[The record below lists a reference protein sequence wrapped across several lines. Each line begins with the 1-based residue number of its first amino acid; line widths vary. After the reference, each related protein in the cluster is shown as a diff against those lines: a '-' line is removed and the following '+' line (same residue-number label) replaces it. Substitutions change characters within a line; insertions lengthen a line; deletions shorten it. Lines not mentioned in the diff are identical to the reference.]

1 MQDQTPYTPKN
12 KVRIVTAASLFDG
25 HDAAINIMRRIIQ
38 STGCEVIHLGHDRS
52 VDEVV
57 NTAIQE
63 DASAIA
69 MTSYQGGHN
78 EYFKYMHDLLEER
91 GAGHIK
97 IFGGGGGVILPS
109 EIAELQEHGIERIY
123 SPDDGREMG
132 LQGMINDLV
141 KRCDVAVPSFADA
154 VENREPRVKKQEITP
169 ETVASDLKEKYIPAI
184 ARLISLAENR
194 HDDFTELFSS
204 LREDVRRTDGPP
216 VLGITGTGGSGKSSL
231 VDELIRRFLID
242 FPEKN
247 IGVISVDPSKRKTGG
262 ALLGDRIRMN
272 AINNERVYMR
282 SLATR
287 QSNLALSKHVQEAVD
302 VLKAAEY
309 DLIILETSGIGQSDT
324 EILDHSD
331 VSLYVMTPEFGAAT
345 QLEKIDMLDFA
356 DVVAINKFDK
366 RGALDALRDVKK
378 QYQRNHN
385 LWEADPE
392 TLPVYGT
399 IASQFN
405 DPGMNALYEKLM
417 GEITEKTE
425 SDFSSTNELNVE
437 QSEKIFVIPPARV
450 RYLSEIAENNR
461 SYDETATVQ
470 AEVAQKLYGIY
481 KTVLTVLNV
490 DPHFENLNARQDE
503 RSEALEA
510 RFLTEKGLDEEQI
523 ISSLQKDGR
532 GTDGQDDTDGE
543 FLNLLIAQFNKT
555 LKDLDPYNW
564 EIITGWSEKVNK
576 YKQPIYEFQVRDKV
590 IKIDTHTTSLSHQQI
605 PKVALPKY
613 SAWGDILKWC
623 LQENVPGEF
632 PYTAGLY
639 PFKRTGEDPTRMFA
653 GEGGPERTN
662 KRFHYVS
669 LGMPAKRLSTAFD
682 SVTLYGN
689 DPGLRPDIYGK
700 IGNAGVSICCLD
712 DAKKLYSGF
721 DLSHPMTSVSMTI
734 NGPAP
739 MLLGFFMNAAI
750 DQNCEKFIK
759 ENGLES
765 RVEEKLKEVYDDK
778 NVERP
783 SYLNADGKKIR
794 PNFKR
799 NDDGS
804 FSAGEGWDEAL
815 PEGNNG
821 LGLMLLGLT
830 GDQILD
836 SKDYARIKAETL
848 AQVRGTVQADI
859 LKEDQAQNT
868 CIFST
873 EFALRLMGD
882 VQEYFIEEKVR
893 NFYSVSISGYHI
905 AEAGANPITQLAF
918 TLANGFTYVE
928 YYLSRGMDINKFGP
942 NLSFFFSNGIDPEY
956 SVIGR
961 VARKI
966 WSKALKHKYGANS
979 RAQMLKYHIQTSG
992 RSLHAQEID
1001 FNDIRT
1007 TLQALYAIYDN
1018 CNSLHT
1024 NAYDEAITTP
1034 TEESVRRAM
1043 AIQLII
1049 NKELGLAKN
1058 ENPIQGSFII
1068 EELTDLVEQAVLTE
1082 FDRITERGGVLG
1094 AMETMY
1100 QRSKIQEESMHYEML
1115 KHTGEFPIIGVNTFL
1130 SSKGSPTVL
1139 PAEVI
1144 RATEE
1149 EKQAQ
1154 IATKDNLQD
1163 AFAKAS
1169 QEKLDAIQQAAV
1181 QNDNI
1186 FEQLMEA
1193 TKVCTLGQITEAL
1206 FKVGG
1211 QYRRNM

>member
-1 MQDQTPYTPKN
+1 MEQQIPYIPKN

-38 STGCEVIHLGHDRS
+38 STGVEVIHLGHDRS
-52 VDEVV
+52 VEEVV

-63 DASAIA
+63 DANAIA

-78 EYFKYMHDLLEER
+78 EYFKYMYDLLHEK

-109 EIAELQEHGIERIY
+109 EISELHEYGITRIY
-123 SPDDGREMG
+123 APDDGRSLG

-141 KRCDVAVPSFADA
+141 QQADFPIGDKLNGEIDHIENKVP
-154 VENREPRVKKQEITP
+154 T
-169 ETVASDLKEKYIPAI
+169 AI
-184 ARLISLAENR
+184 ARLISAAENFPEIAKPVFDKI
-194 HDDFTELFSS
+194 HENNATSKI
-204 LREDVRRTDGPP
+204 P
-216 VLGITGTGGSGKSSL
+216 VLGITGTGGAGKSSL
-231 VDELIRRFLID
+231 VDELVRRFLID
-242 FPEKN
+242 FPEKT
-247 IGVISVDPSKRKTGG
+247 IGLISVDPSKRKTGG

-272 AINNERVYMR
+272 AINNPRVYMR

-287 QSNLALSKHVQEAVD
+287 QSNLALSKYVAEAIQ
-302 VLKAAEY
+302 VLKAAKY

-324 EILDHSD
+324 EIMDHSD

-356 DVVAINKFDK
+356 DLVALNKFDK

-385 LWEADPE
+385 LWDKSPDEM
-392 TLPVYGT
+392 PVFGT

-405 DPGMNALYEKLM
+405 DPGMNTLYKAIMDKVVEKTNSELKSTF
-417 GEITEKTE
+417 EITKEM
-425 SDFSSTNELNVE
+425 
-437 QSEKIFVIPPARV
+437 SEKIFVIPPHRT

-461 SYDETATVQ
+461 SYDEIALSQ
-470 AEVAQKLYGIY
+470 QKVAQKLYGIF
-481 KTVLTVLNV
+481 KTIESVSGKVPQINKAGIDDSTVLPSAAQ
-490 DPHFENLNARQDE
+490 PHDENR
-503 RSEALEA
+503 
-510 RFLTEKGLDEEQI
+510 I
-523 ISSLQKDGR
+523 
-532 GTDGQDDTDGE
+532 
-543 FLNLLIAQFNKT
+543 FLNLLLNQFDKV
-555 LKDLDPYNW
+555 KMDLDPYNW
-564 EIITGWSEKVNK
+564 EIILNWDEKVAK
-576 YKQPIYEFQVRDKV
+576 YKNPVYSFKVRDKE
-590 IKIDTHTTSLSHQQI
+590 IKIATHSESLSHLQI
-605 PKVALPKY
+605 PKIALPKY
-613 SAWGDILKWC
+613 EGWGDILRWN

-632 PYTAGLY
+632 PFASGLY
-639 PFKRTGEDPTRMFA
+639 PFKREGEDPSRMFA

-669 LGMPAKRLSTAFD
+669 AGLPAKRLSTAFD

-689 DPGLRPDIYGK
+689 DPDLRPDIYGK

-721 DLSHPMTSVSMTI
+721 DLVHALTSVSMTI

-750 DQNCEKFIK
+750 DQQCEIYIK
-759 ENGLES
+759 ANDLE
-765 RVEEKLKEVYDDK
+765 KEVEAKINKLYK
-778 NVERP
+778 EKGIERP
-783 SYLNADGKKIR
+783 KYQ
-794 PNFKR
+794 
-799 NDDGS
+799 
-804 FSAGEGWDEAL
+804 GEL
-815 PEGNNG
+815 PAGNNG
-821 LGLMLLGLT
+821 LGLMLLGVT
-830 GDQILD
+830 GDQVLPLEV
-836 SKDYARIKAETL
+836 YNEIKVKTL

-882 VQEYFIEEKVR
+882 VQEYFITKNVR

-918 TLANGFTYVE
+918 TLSNGFTYVE
-928 YYLSRGMDINKFGP
+928 YYLSRGMNINDFGP
-942 NLSFFFSNGIDPEY
+942 NLSFFFSNGVDPEY

-966 WSKALKHKYGANS
+966 WAKAMKNKYGANE

-1068 EELTDLVEQAVLTE
+1068 EELTDLVEAAVLQE

-1100 QRSKIQEESMHYEML
+1100 QRSKIQEESLYYETL
-1115 KHTGEFPIIGVNTFL
+1115 KHNGDFPIVGVNTFL
-1130 SSKGSPTVL
+1130 SSKGSPTVI

-1149 EKQAQ
+1149 EKQYQ
-1154 IATKDNLQD
+1154 ITMLDNLHQ
-1163 AFAKAS
+1163 FHEAKVN
-1169 QEKLDAIQQAAV
+1169 EHLNNLQQAAIK
-1181 QNDNI
+1181 NENLFDH
-1186 FEQLMEA
+1186 LMEA
-1193 TKVCTLGQITEAL
+1193 TKVCSLGQITSAL
-1206 FKVGG
+1206 FEVGG

>member
-1 MQDQTPYTPKN
+1 MEQITPYKPTY
-12 KVRIVTAASLFDG
+12 KVRIVTAAALFDG

-38 STGCEVIHLGHDRS
+38 STGVEVIHLGHDRS
-52 VDEVV
+52 VEEVV
-57 NTAIQE
+57 NCAIQE
-63 DASAIA
+63 DVNAIA
-69 MTSYQGGHN
+69 ITSYQGGHN
-78 EYFKYMHDLLEER
+78 EYFKYMYDLLKEK

-97 IFGGGGGVILPS
+97 IFGGGGGVILPE
-109 EIAELQEHGIERIY
+109 EIKELMDYGITRIY
-123 SPDDGREMG
+123 SPDDGRELG

-141 KRCDVAVPSFADA
+141 QQSDFAIGDKLDVDVSKLA
-154 VENREPRVKKQEITP
+154 EKEIGH
-169 ETVASDLKEKYIPAI
+169 I
-184 ARLISLAENR
+184 ARVISSAENFPEIAKDALDEI
-194 HDDFTELFSS
+194 HNKNKNSKT
-204 LREDVRRTDGPP
+204 P
-216 VLGITGTGGSGKSSL
+216 VLGITGTGGAGKSSL
-231 VDELIRRFLID
+231 VDELVRRFLID
-242 FPEKN
+242 FPEKT
-247 IGVISVDPSKRKTGG
+247 IGLISVDPSKRKTGG

-272 AINNERVYMR
+272 AINNSRVYMR

-287 QSNLALSKHVQEAVD
+287 QSNLALSKYVNEAVE
-302 VLKAAEY
+302 VLKASEF

-324 EILDHSD
+324 EIIEHSD
-331 VSLYVMTPEFGAAT
+331 TSLYVMTPEFGAAT

-356 DVVAINKFDK
+356 DLVAINKFDK
-366 RGALDALRDVKK
+366 RGALDAVRDVKK
-378 QYQRNHN
+378 QYMRNNN
-385 LWEADPE
+385 LWHIHQDD
-392 TLPVYGT
+392 LPVYGT

-405 DPGMNALYEKLM
+405 DPGMNTLYKSIMDKLVEKTNADLKSKM
-417 GEITEKTE
+417 EITKEM
-425 SDFSSTNELNVE
+425 
-437 QSEKIFVIPPARV
+437 SEKIFVIPPARV

-461 SYDETATVQ
+461 AYDRTANDQVK
-470 AEVAQKLYGIY
+470 VAQKLYGIH
-481 KTVLTVLNV
+481 KTIESIVEKSVAITKAGIDLDTIISDLNNNDSDFV
-490 DPHFENLNARQDE
+490 KLLVAQFEKVKLNLN
-503 RSEALEA
+503 
-510 RFLTEKGLDEEQI
+510 
-523 ISSLQKDGR
+523 
-532 GTDGQDDTDGE
+532 
-543 FLNLLIAQFNKT
+543 
-555 LKDLDPYNW
+555 PYNW
-564 EIITGWSEKVNK
+564 EIILNWQEKVEK
-576 YKQPIYEFQVRDKV
+576 YKNPIYTFKVRDKE
-590 IKIDTHTTSLSHQQI
+590 INIETHSESLSHTQI

-613 SAWGDILKWC
+613 EAWGDLLRWN

-632 PYTAGLY
+632 PFTAGLY

-662 KRFHYVS
+662 RRFHYVS
-669 LGMPAKRLSTAFD
+669 LGMDAKRLSTAFD

-689 DPGLRPDIYGK
+689 DPGERPDIYGK

-721 DLSHPMTSVSMTI
+721 DLSHNMTSVSMTI

-750 DQNCEKFIK
+750 DQNCEKYIK
-759 ENGLES
+759 DNNLEAD
-765 RVEEKLKEVYDDK
+765 VEAKFKEIYDDK
-778 NVERP
+778 GLERP
-783 SYLNADGKKIR
+783 TYQGN
-794 PNFKR
+794 
-799 NDDGS
+799 
-804 FSAGEGWDEAL
+804 L

-830 GDQILD
+830 GDLVLPSDVYQQIK
-836 SKDYARIKAETL
+836 KDTL

-882 VQEYFIEEKVR
+882 VQEYFIEKQVR

-905 AEAGANPITQLAF
+905 AEAGANPITQLAL
-918 TLANGFTYVE
+918 TLSNGFTYVE

-966 WSKALKHKYGANS
+966 WAKAMKNKYGANS

-1007 TLQALYAIYDN
+1007 TLQALYAINDN

-1049 NKELGLAKN
+1049 NKELGLTKN
-1058 ENPIQGSFII
+1058 ENPIQGAFII
-1068 EELTDLVEQAVLTE
+1068 EELTDLVEEAVLLE

-1100 QRSKIQEESMHYEML
+1100 QRSKIQEESLYYETL
-1115 KHTGEFPIIGVNTFL
+1115 KHNGEFPIIGVNTFL
-1130 SSKGSPTVL
+1130 SSKGSPTVQ

-1149 EKQAQ
+1149 EKKHQIQTKELLNKANPEKVAAQ
-1154 IATKDNLQD
+1154 IEILQE
-1163 AFAKAS
+1163 A
-1169 QEKLDAIQQAAV
+1169 AIQ
-1181 QNDNI
+1181 NENLFDK
-1186 FEQLMEA
+1186 LMEA
-1193 TKVCTLGQITEAL
+1193 TKVCSLGQITEAL

>member
-1 MQDQTPYTPKN
+1 MQNPTVYTPKN

-38 STGCEVIHLGHDRS
+38 ATGCEVIHLGHDRS
-52 VDEVV
+52 VEEVV

-63 DASAIA
+63 DAQAIA

-78 EYFKYMHDLLEER
+78 EYFKYMYDLLQEK

-97 IFGGGGGVILPS
+97 IFGGGGGVILPE
-109 EIAELQEHGIERIY
+109 EIKELMDYGITRIY
-123 SPDDGREMG
+123 SPDDGRSMG

-141 KRCDVAVPSFADA
+141 EKSDFALGEELGDEIDHLSTGNYGEIARVITAIENFADKHEA
-154 VENREPRVKKQEITP
+154 IREK
-169 ETVASDLKEKYIPAI
+169 I
-184 ARLISLAENR
+184 AAKAEQ
-194 HDDFTELFSS
+194 SK
-204 LREDVRRTDGPP
+204 VP
-216 VLGITGTGGSGKSSL
+216 VLGITGTGGAGKSSM
-231 VDELIRRFLID
+231 VDELVRRFLID
-242 FPEKN
+242 FPDKH
-247 IGVISVDPSKRKTGG
+247 IGLISVDPSKRKTGG

-272 AINNERVYMR
+272 SIRHPRVYMR

-287 QSNLALSKHVQEAVD
+287 QSNLALSKYVKEALQ
-302 VLKAAEY
+302 VLKAARF

-331 VSLYVMTPEFGAAT
+331 LSLYVMTPEYGAAT

-356 DVVAINKFDK
+356 DVIALNKFDK

-378 QYQRNHN
+378 QYQRNHG
-385 LWEADPE
+385 LWDQEVDSM
-392 TLPVYGT
+392 PVHGT

-405 DPGMNALYEKLM
+405 DPGTNGLYKAIMDAL
-417 GEITEKTE
+417 TEKVGADFRSQLQVPTE
-425 SDFSSTNELNVE
+425 M
-437 QSEKIFVIPPARV
+437 SEKIYIIPPHRT
-450 RYLSEIAENNR
+450 RYLSEISENNR
-461 SYDETATVQ
+461 RYDERVEQQ
-470 AEVAQKLYGIY
+470 AEVADKLYGLY
-481 KTVLTVLNV
+481 QAAKTFGGPDLLQENPNTSSGEEVQMLINKFDELRKDF
-490 DPHFENLNARQDE
+490 DPHLWDM
-503 RSEALEA
+503 LV
-510 RFLTEKGLDEEQI
+510 
-523 ISSLQKDGR
+523 
-532 GTDGQDDTDGE
+532 
-543 FLNLLIAQFNKT
+543 
-555 LKDLDPYNW
+555 NW
-564 EIITGWSEKVNK
+564 ESEVQRYAAEFYTYLVRGKEIKVPNYTK
-576 YKQPIYEFQVRDKV
+576 
-590 IKIDTHTTSLSHQQI
+590 SLSQLPI
-605 PKVALPKY
+605 PKVALPKFK
-613 SAWGDILKWC
+613 SWGDKVRWAM
-623 LQENVPGEF
+623 QENTPGFF
-632 PYTAGLY
+632 PFTAGIY

-669 LGMPAKRLSTAFD
+669 LDMPAARLSTAFD

-689 DPGLRPDIYGK
+689 DPGWRPDIYGK
-700 IGNAGVSICCLD
+700 IGNSGVSICCLD

-721 DLSHPMTSVSMTI
+721 DLCAPTTSVSMTI

-739 MLLGFFMNAAI
+739 MLLAFFLNAAI
-750 DQNCEKFIK
+750 DQQCEKYIL
-759 ENGLES
+759 EHGLEDQV
-765 RVEEKLKEVYDDK
+765 R
-778 NVERP
+778 
-783 SYLNADGKKIR
+783 AKIR
-794 PNFKR
+794 KQYEDRGLPVPAYR
-799 NDDGS
+799 GD
-804 FSAGEGWDEAL
+804 L

-821 LGLMLLGLT
+821 LGLMLLGSS
-830 GDQILD
+830 GDQVLP
-836 SKDYARIKAETL
+836 KEVYERIKAETL
-848 AQVRGTVQADI
+848 KVVRGTVQADI

-882 VQEYFIEEKVR
+882 VQQYFIDQQVR

-928 YYLSRGMDINKFGP
+928 YYLSRGMDINAFAP

-956 SVIGR
+956 AVIGR
-961 VARKI
+961 VARRI
-966 WSKALKHKYGANS
+966 WAKAMKEKYGADVRS
-979 RAQMLKYHIQTSG
+979 QMLKYHIQTSG

-1049 NKELGLAKN
+1049 NRELGLAKN
-1058 ENPIQGSFII
+1058 ENPLQGSFII
-1068 EELTDLVEQAVLTE
+1068 EELTELVEEAVLTE

-1100 QRSKIQEESMHYEML
+1100 QRGKIQEESLYYETL
-1115 KHTGEFPIIGVNTFL
+1115 KHTGEYPIIGVNTFL
-1130 SSKGSPTVL
+1130 NKKGSPTVV
-1139 PAEVI
+1139 PGEVI

-1149 EKQAQ
+1149 EKQYQ
-1154 IATKDNLQD
+1154 IEMLGNLHQYHEQV
-1163 AFAKAS
+1163 AENHLT
-1169 QEKLDAIQQAAV
+1169 QIQSAAV
-1181 QNDNI
+1181 RNENVFQV
-1186 FEQLMEA
+1186 LMEA
-1193 TKVCTLGQITEAL
+1193 AKSCSLGQMTQAMFE
-1206 FKVGG
+1206 VGG

>member
-1 MQDQTPYTPKN
+1 MEQIAPYKPKH

-38 STGCEVIHLGHDRS
+38 STGVEVIHLGHDRS
-52 VDEVV
+52 VEEVV
-57 NTAIQE
+57 NCAIQE
-63 DASAIA
+63 DANAIA

-78 EYFKYMHDLLEER
+78 EYFKYMYDLLKEK
-91 GAGHIK
+91 GASHIK
-97 IFGGGGGVILPS
+97 IFGGGGGVILPE
-109 EIAELQEHGIERIY
+109 EIKDLMDYGITRIY

-141 KRCDVAVPSFADA
+141 QQSDFAIGDVLNG
-154 VENREPRVKKQEITP
+154 EVKNLASKEIG
-169 ETVASDLKEKYIPAI
+169 SI
-184 ARLISLAENR
+184 ARVISSAENFPEVAKDTLDTI
-194 HDDFTELFSS
+194 HKKNKTSK
-204 LREDVRRTDGPP
+204 TP
-216 VLGITGTGGSGKSSL
+216 VLGITGTGGAGKSSL
-231 VDELIRRFLID
+231 VDELVRRFLID
-242 FPEKN
+242 FPNKTV
-247 IGVISVDPSKRKTGG
+247 GLISVDPSKRKTGG

-287 QSNLALSKHVQEAVD
+287 QSNLALSKYVNEAVE
-302 VLKAAEY
+302 VLKAAEF

-324 EILDHSD
+324 EIIEHSD
-331 VSLYVMTPEFGAAT
+331 TSLYVMTPEFGAAT

-356 DVVAINKFDK
+356 DLVAINKFDK

-378 QYQRNHN
+378 QYMRNNN
-385 LWEADPE
+385 LWDVHMDDM
-392 TLPVYGT
+392 PVFGT

-405 DPGMNALYEKLM
+405 DPGMNSLYKAIMDKLVEKTGADLKSTF
-417 GEITEKTE
+417 EITKEM
-425 SDFSSTNELNVE
+425 
-437 QSEKIFVIPPARV
+437 SEKIFVIPPART

-461 SYDETATVQ
+461 AYDKKVDEQVV
-470 AEVAQKLYGIY
+470 VAQKLYGIHQTIESITNSSVEIT
-481 KTVLTVLNV
+481 KTGLNE
-490 DPHFENLNARQDE
+490 DEILKQTQNDEQD
-503 RSEALEA
+503 
-510 RFLTEKGLDEEQI
+510 FIK
-523 ISSLQKDGR
+523 
-532 GTDGQDDTDGE
+532 
-543 FLNLLIAQFNKT
+543 LLIAQFDKVKIN
-555 LKDLDPYNW
+555 LDNHNW
-564 EIITGWSEKVNK
+564 EVILNWQEKVLK
-576 YKQPIYEFQVRDKV
+576 YKNPIYTFKVRDKE
-590 IKIDTHTTSLSHQQI
+590 IKIETHTKSLSHSDI

-613 SAWGDILKWC
+613 QAWGDLLRWN

-632 PYTAGLY
+632 PYASGLY

-662 KRFHYVS
+662 RRFHYVS
-669 LGMPAKRLSTAFD
+669 LGMDAKRLSTAFD

-689 DPGLRPDIYGK
+689 DPGHRPDIYGK

-721 DLSHPMTSVSMTI
+721 DLSHAMTSVSMTI

-750 DQNCEKFIK
+750 DQNCEKYIK
-759 ENGLES
+759 ENKLEKQ
-765 RVEEKLKEVYDDK
+765 VEAKFKEVYDDK
-778 NVERP
+778 GLERP
-783 SYLNADGKKIR
+783 KYN
-794 PNFKR
+794 
-799 NDDGS
+799 
-804 FSAGEGWDEAL
+804 GEL
-815 PEGNNG
+815 PEGNDG

-830 GDQILD
+830 GDQVL
-836 SKDYARIKAETL
+836 SKEVYNEIKTTTL
-848 AQVRGTVQADI
+848 SQVRGTVQADI

-882 VQEYFIEEKVR
+882 VQEYFIDKNVR

-905 AEAGANPITQLAF
+905 AEAGANPITQLAL

-956 SVIGR
+956 AVIGR

-966 WSKALKHKYGANS
+966 WAKAMKLKYGANA

-1068 EELTDLVEQAVLTE
+1068 EEMTDLVEEAVLTE

-1100 QRSKIQEESMHYEML
+1100 QRSKIQEESLYYETL

-1149 EKQAQ
+1149 EKQFQ
-1154 IATKDNLQD
+1154 IKTKEQLNKANEEKVKEQLAILQE
-1163 AFAKAS
+1163 A
-1169 QEKLDAIQQAAV
+1169 AIQ
-1181 QNDNI
+1181 NENLFDK
-1186 FEQLMEA
+1186 LMEA
-1193 TKVCTLGQITEAL
+1193 TKVCSLGQITEAL

>member
-1 MQDQTPYTPKN
+1 MELQTPYIPKN

-38 STGCEVIHLGHDRS
+38 ATGVEVIHLGHDRS
-52 VDEVV
+52 VEEVV

-63 DASAIA
+63 DANAIA

-78 EYFKYMHDLLEER
+78 EYFKYMYDLLKEK

-109 EIAELQEHGIERIY
+109 EIAELQAYGIERIY
-123 SPDDGREMG
+123 APDDGRAMG

-141 KRCDVAVPSFADA
+141 QR
-154 VENREPRVKKQEITP
+154 
-169 ETVASDLKEKYIPAI
+169 SDYPIGDKLTGELSHIEEKSPTAI
-184 ARLISLAENR
+184 ARLISAAENFPEIAKSVFDEI
-194 HDDFTELFSS
+194 HEKNKTSK
-204 LREDVRRTDGPP
+204 TP
-216 VLGITGTGGSGKSSL
+216 VLGITGTGGAGKSSL
-231 VDELIRRFLID
+231 VDELVRRFLID
-242 FPEKN
+242 FPEKT
-247 IGVISVDPSKRKTGG
+247 IGLISVDPSKRKTGG

-272 AINNERVYMR
+272 AINNSRVYMR

-287 QSNLALSKHVQEAVD
+287 QSNLALSKYVAEAIQ
-302 VLKAAEY
+302 VLKAAKY

-324 EILDHSD
+324 EIMDHSD

-356 DVVAINKFDK
+356 DLVALNKFDK
-366 RGALDALRDVKK
+366 RGALDAIRDVKK

-385 LWEADPE
+385 LWDEDTANMPIF
-392 TLPVYGT
+392 GT

-405 DPGMNALYEKLM
+405 DPGMNTLYKSIMDKLVEKTGVDLNSTF
-417 GEITEKTE
+417 EITREM
-425 SDFSSTNELNVE
+425 
-437 QSEKIFVIPPARV
+437 SEKIYVIPPHRT

-461 SYDETATVQ
+461 KYDETVLSQ
-470 AEVAQKLYGIY
+470 VEVAQKLYGIF
-481 KTVLTVLNV
+481 KTIQSVNGNLPEIDKTGIVGDSLNRTA
-490 DPHFENLNARQDE
+490 ENKLF
-503 RSEALEA
+503 LE
-510 RFLTEKGLDEEQI
+510 LL
-523 ISSLQKDGR
+523 LQ
-532 GTDGQDDTDGE
+532 
-543 FLNLLIAQFNKT
+543 QFDKI
-555 LKDLDPYNW
+555 KMDLDAYNW
-564 EIITGWSEKVNK
+564 EVILTWDEKVNK
-576 YKQPIYEFQVRDKV
+576 YKNPVYSFKVRDKV
-590 IKIDTHTTSLSHQQI
+590 IEIKTHSESLAHSQI
-605 PKVALPKY
+605 PKISLPKY
-613 SAWGDILKWC
+613 QAWGDILKWN

-632 PYTAGLY
+632 PFASGLY
-639 PFKRTGEDPTRMFA
+639 PFKREGEDPSRMFA

-669 LGMPAKRLSTAFD
+669 AGMPAKRLSTAFD

-689 DPGLRPDIYGK
+689 DPHIRPDIYGK

-721 DLSHPMTSVSMTI
+721 DLSHPLTSVSMTI

-750 DQNCEKFIK
+750 DQNCEKYII
-759 ENGLES
+759 ENGLE
-765 RVEEKLKEVYDDK
+765 KEVEAKIAAIYK
-778 NVERP
+778 KKGTPRP
-783 SYLNADGKKIR
+783 SYQG
-794 PNFKR
+794 
-799 NDDGS
+799 
-804 FSAGEGWDEAL
+804 AL
-815 PEGNNG
+815 PESNNG
-821 LGLMLLGLT
+821 LGLMLLGVT
-830 GDQILD
+830 GDEVLPLD
-836 SKDYARIKAETL
+836 VYQEIKIKTL
-848 AQVRGTVQADI
+848 TQVRGTVQADI

-882 VQEYFIEEKVR
+882 VQEYFIKQNVR

-918 TLANGFTYVE
+918 TLSNGFTYVE
-928 YYLSRGMDINKFGP
+928 YYLSRGMNINDFGP
-942 NLSFFFSNGIDPEY
+942 NLSFFFSNGVDPEY
-956 SVIGR
+956 AVIGR

-966 WSKALKHKYGANS
+966 WAKAMKNKYGANE

-1068 EELTDLVEQAVLTE
+1068 EELTDLVEAAVLAE

-1100 QRSKIQEESMHYEML
+1100 QRSKIQEESLYYETL

-1130 SSKGSPTVL
+1130 SSKGSPTVI

-1149 EKQAQ
+1149 EKKYQ
-1154 IATKDNLQD
+1154 IDMLTNLHQTS
-1163 AFAKAS
+1163 AEKVAEHIEIL
-1169 QEKLDAIQQAAV
+1169 QEAAISNQ
-1181 QNDNI
+1181 NI
-1186 FEQLMEA
+1186 FEKLMDA
-1193 TKVCTLGQITEAL
+1193 TKVCSLGQITNAL
-1206 FKVGG
+1206 FEVGG

>member
-1 MQDQTPYTPKN
+1 MVIPKG
-12 KVRIVTAASLFDG
+12 KTLVES
-25 HDAAINIMRRIIQ
+25 
-38 STGCEVIHLGHDRS
+38 
-52 VDEVV
+52 
-57 NTAIQE
+57 
-63 DASAIA
+63 
-69 MTSYQGGHN
+69 
-78 EYFKYMHDLLEER
+78 LEE
-91 GAGHIK
+91 K
-97 IFGGGGGVILPS
+97 DVNIL
-109 EIAELQEHGIERIY
+109 
-123 SPDDGREMG
+123 
-132 LQGMINDLV
+132 
-141 KRCDVAVPSFADA
+141 
-154 VENREPRVKKQEITP
+154 
-169 ETVASDLKEKYIPAI
+169 

-194 HDDFTELFSS
+194 NEEFKSHFSS
-204 LREDVRRTDGPP
+204 VDHKKNQVP

-231 VDELIRRFLID
+231 VDELVRRFLID
-242 FPEKN
+242 FPEKT
-247 IGVISVDPSKRKTGG
+247 IGIISVDPSKRKTGG

-272 AINNERVYMR
+272 AINDDRVYMR

-287 QSNLALSKHVQEAVD
+287 QSNLALSKYVEEAVQ
-302 VLKAAEY
+302 VLKSASF

-324 EILDHSD
+324 EIIEHSD

-356 DVVAINKFDK
+356 DLVAINKFDK
-366 RGALDALRDVKK
+366 RGSLDALRDVKK
-378 QYQRNHN
+378 QYMRNNN
-385 LWEADPE
+385 LWDIPQDD
-392 TLPVYGT
+392 LPVFGT

-405 DPGMNALYEKLM
+405 DPGMNRIYGAIAAKLVEKVGADLNSTFIATH
-417 GEITEKTE
+417 EIT
-425 SDFSSTNELNVE
+425 
-437 QSEKIFVIPPARV
+437 EKIFVIPPSRT

-461 SYDETATVQ
+461 AYDDMVNAQ
-470 AEVAQKLYGIY
+470 SKVAQQLYGIY
-481 KTVLTVLNV
+481 KTLEGLSKGAIGLTKIGV
-490 DPHFENLNARQDE
+490 DDEMLDTKDPEN
-503 RSEALEA
+503 
-510 RFLTEKGLDEEQI
+510 
-523 ISSLQKDGR
+523 
-532 GTDGQDDTDGE
+532 GQLIELLLKE
-543 FLNLLIAQFNKT
+543 FDRVKM
-555 LKDLDPYNW
+555 DLDPYHWDSIINW
-564 EIITGWSEKVNK
+564 ASKVQT
-576 YKQPIYEFQVRDKV
+576 YKDPIYSFKVRDKE
-590 IKIDTHTTSLSHQQI
+590 IRIETHTKSLSQVDI
-605 PKVALPKY
+605 PKIVLPKY
-613 SAWGDILKWC
+613 QAWGDLLRWT

-662 KRFHYVS
+662 RRFHYVS
-669 LGMPAKRLSTAFD
+669 YGTPAKRLSTAFD

-689 DPGLRPDIYGK
+689 DPGHRPDIYGK

-721 DLSHPMTSVSMTI
+721 DLSGVMTSVSMTI

-750 DQNCEKFIK
+750 DQNCEKYIK
-759 ENGLES
+759 ENSLEKEVAIKINALYKDKGLE
-765 RVEEKLKEVYDDK
+765 
-778 NVERP
+778 RP
-783 SYLNADGKKIR
+783 KYVGELPKG
-794 PNFKR
+794 
-799 NDDGS
+799 ND
-804 FSAGEGWDEAL
+804 
-815 PEGNNG
+815 G
-821 LGLMLLGLT
+821 LGLMLLGVT
-830 GDQILD
+830 GDQVLP
-836 SKDYARIKAETL
+836 KEVYASIKKTTMN
-848 AQVRGTVQADI
+848 QVRGTVQADI

-882 VQEYFIEEKVR
+882 VQEYFIKNEIR

-918 TLANGFTYVE
+918 TLSNGFTYVE
-928 YYLSRGMDINKFGP
+928 YYLSRGMDIDKFGP

-956 SVIGR
+956 AVIGR

-966 WSKALKHKYGANS
+966 WAKALKHKYGADP

-1058 ENPIQGSFII
+1058 ENPLQGSFII
-1068 EELTDLVEQAVLTE
+1068 EELTDLVEEAVLLE

-1100 QRSKIQEESMHYEML
+1100 QRSKIQEESLYYETL

-1130 SSKGSPTVL
+1130 SSKGSPTIL

-1154 IATKDNLQD
+1154 ITTLQNLQRRNAD
-1163 AFAKAS
+1163 IVEKELTELQDKAVNN
-1169 QEKLDAIQQAAV
+1169 E
-1181 QNDNI
+1181 NI
-1186 FEQLMEA
+1186 FEKLMDV
-1193 TKVCTLGQITEAL
+1193 TKVCSLGQITNAL
-1206 FKVGG
+1206 FEVGG

>member
-1 MQDQTPYTPKN
+1 MKQITPYKPN
-12 KVRIVTAASLFDG
+12 HKVRIVTAASLFDG

-38 STGCEVIHLGHDRS
+38 TTGVEVIHLGHDRS
-52 VDEVV
+52 VEEVV

-63 DASAIA
+63 DAHAIA
-69 MTSYQGGHN
+69 LTSYQGGHN
-78 EYFKYMHDLLEER
+78 EYFKYMYDLLCEK

-97 IFGGGGGVILPS
+97 IFGGGGGVILPE
-109 EIAELQEHGIERIY
+109 EIEELMNYGVTRIY
-123 SPDDGREMG
+123 APDDGREMG

-141 KRCDVAVPSFADA
+141 M
-154 VENREPRVKKQEITP
+154 Q
-169 ETVASDLKEKYIPAI
+169 SDYALGDSLNGEFDKLSAQNDTAI
-184 ARLISLAENR
+184 ARIISAAENYPEVAKPTLDLI
-194 HDDFTELFSS
+194 HEKNKESKT
-204 LREDVRRTDGPP
+204 P

-231 VDELIRRFLID
+231 VDELVRRFLVD
-242 FPEKN
+242 FPEKT
-247 IGVISVDPSKRKTGG
+247 IGIISVDPSKRKTGG

-272 AINNERVYMR
+272 AINSPRVYMR

-287 QSNLALSKHVQEAVD
+287 QSNLALSKHVQEAVE

-324 EILDHSD
+324 EILDHSS

-356 DVVAINKFDK
+356 DLVAINKFDK

-378 QYQRNHN
+378 QYMRNHQ
-385 LWEADPE
+385 LWETHQDD
-392 TLPVYGT
+392 LPVFGT

-405 DPGMNALYEKLM
+405 DPGMNQLYKSIMDELVAKTETELRSSF
-417 GEITEKTE
+417 EITDEM
-425 SDFSSTNELNVE
+425 
-437 QSEKIFVIPPARV
+437 SEKIFVIPPART
-450 RYLSEIAENNR
+450 RYLSEIAESNR
-461 SYDETATVQ
+461 AYDKTAIDQ
-470 AEVAQKLYGIY
+470 AEVAQKLYGIF
-481 KTVLTVLNV
+481 KTLDTVTGVTPQLDKAGLVL
-490 DPHFENLNARQDE
+490 DD
-503 RSEALEA
+503 S
-510 RFLTEKGLDEEQI
+510 
-523 ISSLQKDGR
+523 
-532 GTDGQDDTDGE
+532 GTDSDLAKLLLAE
-543 FLNLLIAQFNKT
+543 FDKV
-555 LKDLDPYNW
+555 KMDLDPYNW
-564 EIITGWSEKVNK
+564 EVITGWADKVNK
-576 YKQPIYEFQVRDKV
+576 YKEPIYSFKVRDKE
-590 IKIDTHTTSLSHQQI
+590 IKIETHSKSLSHSDI
-605 PKVALPKY
+605 PKIALPKY
-613 SAWGDILKWC
+613 QAWGDILRWV

-662 KRFHYVS
+662 RRFHYVS
-669 LGMPAKRLSTAFD
+669 MGLPAKRLSTAFD

-689 DPGLRPDIYGK
+689 DPDHRPDIYGK

-721 DLSHPMTSVSMTI
+721 DLSNAMTSVSMTI

-750 DQNCEKFIK
+750 DQSCEKYIK
-759 ENGLES
+759 EHDLEDEVEKTIAAIYLKNGLD
-765 RVEEKLKEVYDDK
+765 RPVYH
-778 NVERP
+778 
-783 SYLNADGKKIR
+783 
-794 PNFKR
+794 
-799 NDDGS
+799 
-804 FSAGEGWDEAL
+804 GEL

-821 LGLMLLGLT
+821 LGLMLLGVT
-830 GDQILD
+830 GDQVLP
-836 SKDYARIKAETL
+836 KEVYEKLKAETIQ
-848 AQVRGTVQADI
+848 QVRGTVQADI

-882 VQEYFIEEKVR
+882 VQEYFIENQIR

-942 NLSFFFSNGIDPEY
+942 NLSFFFSNGVDPEY
-956 SVIGR
+956 AVIGR

-966 WSKALKHKYGANS
+966 WSKALKYKYGANS

-1049 NKELGLAKN
+1049 NKELGLTKN
-1058 ENPIQGSFII
+1058 ENPIQGAFII
-1068 EELTDLVEQAVLTE
+1068 EELTDLVEAAVLQE

-1100 QRSKIQEESMHYEML
+1100 QRSKIQEESLYYETL
-1115 KHTGEFPIIGVNTFL
+1115 KHNGEFPIIGVNTFL
-1130 SSKGSPTVL
+1130 SSKGSPTVK
-1139 PAEVI
+1139 PMEVI

-1154 IATKDNLQD
+1154 IATLTNLHKAYEND
-1163 AFAKAS
+1163 AEAILKS
-1169 QEKLDAIQQAAV
+1169 VQEAAIQ
-1181 QNDNI
+1181 NENM
-1186 FEQLMEA
+1186 FERLMEA
-1193 TKVCTLGQITEAL
+1193 TKICSLGQITNAL
-1206 FKVGG
+1206 FEVGG